1 MNDTRHQSLF
11 FVSLPELQK
20 LCAVKVTLSTTL
32 AENEI
37 RNTQMKICRQLLF
50 LHQDILSSPVPGTLN
65 QISVVMAISF
75 YKTGKCQAYVEK
87 HGATIEAPERV
98 GPANLQ
104 PCLCYTLITRLAPSW
119 NKAGHLL
126 VQGSNFLSH
135 MGRQNAVVMDLN
147 VSETQLC
154 ISVEA
159 CTIRLPPP
167 KLEDFD
173 ISANILEIFDNNK
186 NTVIQ
191 RHSILSN
198 WCYVLPSMKMGQ
210 IISISHIIPP
220 ESPFHSYKDFQMH
233 WKNLYGYILPE
244 DRGETKIYCSVYF
257 KLIGERL
264 FTYPLYIFSFVY
276 PLSCIRSQPVQYFN
290 RIDLE
295 GVLNSFLSDLKSKL
309 PHLCG
314 FPVKMTSKALYA
326 TKELIK
332 HPMHVRS
339 IMFILIFILM
349 GIVLFMICALSHV
362 NFQNTARL
370 NQYGNS
376 CVLQEVN
383 AKPANLTGKPICKV
397 SLTQA
402 PPRRETLPQ
411 TSSKGS
417 SRISHRMELLINQPK
432 QCIFSNLI
440 PCPEDSVA
448 EAMKKTVH
456 SRQQQQTPGASG
468 VPGHSNE
475 SLRMSKNSSVDSQRN
490 NATRIIPIF
499 KGKLLQ
505 MDIKATRANEG
516 KKKVS
521 VLQHS
526 PKVVRDV
533 TMSKLTVCNPSVNQ
547 VYKPVQIVSFKNLTN
562 GTVAQRMTGKTSV
575 KSGRPICDQK
585 KETSKQLT
593 NSAFSNSPSL
603 DRNSSRGKPEKINYS
618 SLSANDK
625 SVLQISNANL
635 GLKKPALLSSTTKKG
650 GKLSNQNTTKILGAS
665 HSSKKV
671 HIQISE
677 SDKEIANT
685 SISQHQTKSPTE
697 GAGLN
702 ILRLVLNSTVHR
714 AKREEYQ
721 QSLIPSKE
729 YITKTTNHHSQV
741 NYEQVLTVN
750 DPLHCEVVTSKQ
762 IYSKMETH
770 LKTTSKKSCGKRRQQ
785 EEGGGYS
792 KSKKSRTSKPAI

>member
-20 LCAVKVTLSTTL
+20 LCAIKVTLSSKL

-37 RNTQMKICRQLLF
+37 RNTQMKICRKLLF

-65 QISVVMAISF
+65 QISIVMAISF
-75 YKTGKCQAYVEK
+75 YKTGKCQAYIEK
-87 HGATIEAPERV
+87 HGATMEAPERV
-98 GPANLQ
+98 GPAILQ
-104 PCLCYTLITRLAPSW
+104 PCLCYTLINRLAPSW

-135 MGRQNAVVMDLN
+135 TGRQNAVVMDLN

-173 ISANILEIFDNNK
+173 ISANILEIFDNNE
-186 NTVIQ
+186 NTIIQ

-198 WCYVLPSMKMGQ
+198 WCYVLPSILFALPLYSMKMGQ
-210 IISISHIIPP
+210 IVSISHIIPP
-220 ESPFHSYKDFQMH
+220 ESPFCSYKDFQMH

-244 DRGETKIYCSVYF
+244 DHGETKIYCSVYF

-264 FTYPLYIFSFVY
+264 FTYPL
-276 PLSCIRSQPVQYFN
+276 SCIRSQPVQYFT

-332 HPMHVRS
+332 PPMH
-339 IMFILIFILM
+339 
-349 GIVLFMICALSHV
+349 
-362 NFQNTARL
+362 L
-370 NQYGNS
+370 NQFGN
-376 CVLQEVN
+376 CCMFQGVN
-383 AKPANLTGKPICKV
+383 AKPANLTSKPICKI

-402 PPRRETLPQ
+402 APRRETLQ
-411 TSSKGS
+411 QRSSQCS
-417 SRISHRMELLINQPK
+417 SGISHRMELLINQPK

-440 PCPEDSVA
+440 PCPEDAVA
-448 EAMKKTVH
+448 NAMKKTVH
-456 SRQQQQTPGASG
+456 NRQQQQTPRASG
-468 VPGHSNE
+468 VPGHSDE

-505 MDIKATRANEG
+505 MDVKATRANEG

-547 VYKPVQIVSFKNLTN
+547 VYKPVQIVSFKNPTN
-562 GTVAQRMTGKTSV
+562 GTVAQRMTGKASV

-585 KETSKQLT
+585 KETGKQLA
-593 NSAFSNSPSL
+593 NSAFSNSPSSG
-603 DRNSSRGKPEKINYS
+603 RNSSKGKPEKQIMKKNLAS
-618 SLSANDK
+618 DK
-625 SVLQISNANL
+625 SMLQTSNANL

-650 GKLSNQNTTKILGAS
+650 GKLSNQNNTKILGES

-685 SISQHQTKSPTE
+685 SVSQHQTKSPTE

-702 ILRLVLNSTVHR
+702 ILRLVLNSRVHR
-714 AKREEYQ
+714 AKREHQ

-741 NYEQVLTVN
+741 NYEQMLTVN
-750 DPLHCEVVTSKQ
+750 DPLHCEAVASQQ
-762 IYSKMETH
+762 IYSKMDTH
-770 LKTTSKKSCGKRRQQ
+770 LKTISKKSCGKRRQSFLFADNPGMLQ
-785 EEGGGYS
+785 ITTISLIQSIETF
-792 KSKKSRTSKPAI
+792 KLRRIAISFIDHVSTA

>member
-20 LCAVKVTLSTTL
+20 LCAVKVTLGTKL

-50 LHQDILSSPVPGTLN
+50 LHEDILSSPVPGTLN

-244 DRGETKIYCSVYF
+244 DHGETKIYCSVYF

-264 FTYPLYIFSFVY
+264 FTYPLYIFSFV
-276 PLSCIRSQPVQYFN
+276 CIRSQPVQYFN

-295 GVLNSFLSDLKSKL
+295 DVLNSFLSDLKSKL

-314 FPVKMTSKALYA
+314 FPVKMASKALYA

-332 HPMHVRS
+332 HPMH
-339 IMFILIFILM
+339 
-349 GIVLFMICALSHV
+349 
-362 NFQNTARL
+362 
-370 NQYGNS
+370 
-376 CVLQEVN
+376 EVN

-468 VPGHSNE
+468 VPSHSNE

-505 MDIKATRANEG
+505 MDVKATRANEG

-521 VLQHS
+521 ALQHS

-547 VYKPVQIVSFKNLTN
+547 VYKPVQTVSFKNPTN

-677 SDKEIANT
+677 SDKEIVNT
-685 SISQHQTKSPTE
+685 SISQHQTKSPTD

-741 NYEQVLTVN
+741 NYEQMLTVN

-770 LKTTSKKSCGKRRQQ
+770 LKTTSKKSCGKRTRKK
-785 EEGGGYS
+785 EEVIQS
-792 KSKKSRTSKPAI
+792 QRNPEQVSLLSRMWM

>member
-20 LCAVKVTLSTTL
+20 LCAIKVTLSSKL

-87 HGATIEAPERV
+87 HGATIEAPVRV
-98 GPANLQ
+98 GPAILQ

-126 VQGSNFLSH
+126 VQGSNFLSQ

-173 ISANILEIFDNNK
+173 ISANILEIFDNK

-244 DRGETKIYCSVYF
+244 DHGETKIYCSVYF

-264 FTYPLYIFSFVY
+264 FTYPLYIFSFV
-276 PLSCIRSQPVQYFN
+276 CIRSQPVQYFT

-295 GVLNSFLSDLKSKL
+295 GVLNSFVSDLKSKL

-326 TKELIK
+326 TKELK
-332 HPMHVRS
+332 PPMH
-339 IMFILIFILM
+339 
-349 GIVLFMICALSHV
+349 G
-362 NFQNTARL
+362 
-370 NQYGNS
+370 
-376 CVLQEVN
+376 VN
-383 AKPANLTGKPICKV
+383 ANPANLTGKPICKV

-402 PPRRETLPQ
+402 PPTRETLQ
-411 TSSKGS
+411 QRSSQSS
-417 SRISHRMELLINQPK
+417 SRISHRMELLISQPK

-440 PCPEDSVA
+440 PCPEDAVA

-456 SRQQQQTPGASG
+456 SRQQQQTPGSSG
-468 VPGHSNE
+468 VPVHSTE

-505 MDIKATRANEG
+505 MDVKATRANEG

-547 VYKPVQIVSFKNLTN
+547 VYKPVQIVSFKNPTN
-562 GTVAQRMTGKTSV
+562 GTVAQRMTGKASV

-585 KETSKQLT
+585 KETGKQLT
-593 NSAFSNSPSL
+593 NSAFSSSPTSG
-603 DRNSSRGKPEKINYS
+603 RNSSRVKPETLNSS
-618 SLSANDK
+618 SLSASDK
-625 SVLQISNANL
+625 SMLQISNANL
-635 GLKKPALLSSTTKKG
+635 GLKKPALLSSTTKKA
-650 GKLSNQNTTKILGAS
+650 GKLSNQNTTRIPGGS

-685 SISQHQTKSPTE
+685 SISQHQTKSPAE

-714 AKREEYQ
+714 AKREEHQ
-721 QSLIPSKE
+721 KTLIPSKE

-741 NYEQVLTVN
+741 NYEQMLAVN
-750 DPLHCEVVTSKQ
+750 DPLHCEAVISKQ

-770 LKTTSKKSCGKRRQQ
+770 LKTTSKKSGGKRSRKK
-785 EEGGGYS
+785 EEVIQS
-792 KSKKSRTSKPAI
+792 QRNPKQVSLLSRMWM

>member
-11 FVSLPELQK
+11 FVSLPALQK
-20 LCAVKVTLSTTL
+20 LCAIKVTLSSKL
-32 AENEI
+32 AENEV

-75 YKTGKCQAYVEK
+75 YKTGKCQAFVQK
-87 HGATIEAPERV
+87 HGATIEAPERI
-98 GPANLQ
+98 GPAILQ
-104 PCLCYTLITRLAPSW
+104 LCLCYTLITRLAPSW

-126 VQGSNFLSH
+126 VQGSNFLSQ

-167 KLEDFD
+167 QLEDFD

-198 WCYVLPSMKMGQ
+198 WCYVLPSILFALPLYSMKMGQ
-210 IISISHIIPP
+210 IISISHVIPS

-244 DRGETKIYCSVYF
+244 DHGETKVYCSVYF

-264 FTYPLYIFSFVY
+264 FTYPL
-276 PLSCIRSQPVQYFN
+276 SCIRSQPVQYFT
-290 RIDLE
+290 RVDLE

-326 TKELIK
+326 TKELMK
-332 HPMHVRS
+332 HPMH
-339 IMFILIFILM
+339 
-349 GIVLFMICALSHV
+349 
-362 NFQNTARL
+362 L
-370 NQYGNS
+370 NQFGNS
-376 CVLQEVN
+376 CVFQGVN
-383 AKPANLTGKPICKV
+383 AKPANLTSKPIWKV

-402 PPRRETLPQ
+402 PPRGETLQ
-411 TSSKGS
+411 QRSSQCS
-417 SRISHRMELLINQPK
+417 SGMSHKMELLINQPK
-432 QCIFSNLI
+432 QCTLSNLI
-440 PCPEDSVA
+440 PCPENAVA

-468 VPGHSNE
+468 VPVHSTE
-475 SLRMSKNSSVDSQRN
+475 SLRMSENSCVDSQKN

-505 MDIKATRANEG
+505 MDVKATRANEG

-521 VLQHS
+521 VLRHS

-533 TMSKLTVCNPSVNQ
+533 TVSKLTVCNLSVNQ
-547 VYKPVQIVSFKNLTN
+547 VYKPVQTVSFKNPTN
-562 GTVAQRMTGKTSV
+562 GTDAQRMTGKASV
-575 KSGRPICDQK
+575 KNAGPICDQK
-585 KETSKQLT
+585 KETGKQLT
-593 NSAFSNSPSL
+593 NSAFSNSPSSG
-603 DRNSSRGKPEKINYS
+603 RNSSKGKPEKLNSS
-618 SLSANDK
+618 SLSASDK
-625 SVLQISNANL
+625 SVLQTSNANL

-650 GKLSNQNTTKILGAS
+650 GKLSNQNTTKILGES

-671 HIQISE
+671 QIQISE

-685 SISQHQTKSPTE
+685 SVSQHQTKSPTE

-714 AKREEYQ
+714 AKREHQ
-721 QSLIPSKE
+721 QSLIPPKE
-729 YITKTTNHHSQV
+729 YIAKTTNHHSQV
-741 NYEQVLTVN
+741 NCEQMLTVN
-750 DPLHCEVVTSKQ
+750 DPLHCEAVASKQ

-770 LKTTSKKSCGKRRQQ
+770 LKTTSKKSCGKRRQ

-792 KSKKSRTSKPAI
+792 KSKKSKTSKPAI

>member
-20 LCAVKVTLSTTL
+20 LCAVKVTLGTKL

-126 VQGSNFLSH
+126 VQGILFNWSGFGFDFIS
-135 MGRQNAVVMDLN
+135 VMDLN

-173 ISANILEIFDNNK
+173 ISANILEIFDNNN

-244 DRGETKIYCSVYF
+244 DHGETKIYCSVYF
-257 KLIGERL
+257 KLIGER
-264 FTYPLYIFSFVY
+264 Y

-295 GVLNSFLSDLKSKL
+295 DVLNSFLSDLKSKL

-314 FPVKMTSKALYA
+314 FPVKMASKALYA

-332 HPMHVRS
+332 HPMH
-339 IMFILIFILM
+339 
-349 GIVLFMICALSHV
+349 
-362 NFQNTARL
+362 
-370 NQYGNS
+370 
-376 CVLQEVN
+376 
-383 AKPANLTGKPICKV
+383 PANLTDKPICKV

-402 PPRRETLPQ
+402 PPRRETFAADFF
-411 TSSKGS
+411 KGS

-456 SRQQQQTPGASG
+456 SRQQQQTPG
-468 VPGHSNE
+468 
-475 SLRMSKNSSVDSQRN
+475 NSSVDSQRN

-505 MDIKATRANEG
+505 MDVKATRANEG

-521 VLQHS
+521 ALQHS

-547 VYKPVQIVSFKNLTN
+547 VYKPVQTVSFKNPTN

-593 NSAFSNSPSL
+593 NSAFSNSLSL

-685 SISQHQTKSPTE
+685 SISQHQTKSPTD

-741 NYEQVLTVN
+741 NYEQYVIVS
-750 DPLHCEVVTSKQ
+750 PS
-762 IYSKMETH
+762 
-770 LKTTSKKSCGKRRQQ
+770 SCRLQNM
-785 EEGGGYS
+785 
-792 KSKKSRTSKPAI
+792 

>member
-20 LCAVKVTLSTTL
+20 LCAIKVTLSSKL
-32 AENEI
+32 AENEV

-50 LHQDILSSPVPGTLN
+50 LHPDILSSPVPGTLN

-75 YKTGKCQAYVEK
+75 YKTGKCQAYVQK
-87 HGATIEAPERV
+87 HGATEAIF
-98 GPANLQ
+98 
-104 PCLCYTLITRLAPSW
+104 CLIW
-119 NKAGHLL
+119 EGKMLL
-126 VQGSNFLSH
+126 
-135 MGRQNAVVMDLN
+135 
-147 VSETQLC
+147 
-154 ISVEA
+154 
-159 CTIRLPPP
+159 
-167 KLEDFD
+167 LEDFD
-173 ISANILEIFDNNK
+173 ISANILDIFDNNK

-210 IISISHIIPP
+210 IISISHVIPP
-220 ESPFHSYKDFQMH
+220 ESPFHSYKDFQKH

-244 DRGETKIYCSVYF
+244 DHGETKIYCSVYF

-264 FTYPLYIFSFVY
+264 FTYPL
-276 PLSCIRSQPVQYFN
+276 SCIRSQPVQYFT
-290 RIDLE
+290 RVDLE

-332 HPMHVRS
+332 HPMH
-339 IMFILIFILM
+339 
-349 GIVLFMICALSHV
+349 
-362 NFQNTARL
+362 L
-370 NQYGNS
+370 NQFGNS
-376 CVLQEVN
+376 CVFQGVN
-383 AKPANLTGKPICKV
+383 AKPANLTSKPIWKV

-402 PPRRETLPQ
+402 PPRRETLQ
-411 TSSKGS
+411 QRSSQCS
-417 SRISHRMELLINQPK
+417 SGISHRMELLINQPK
-432 QCIFSNLI
+432 QCTLSNLI
-440 PCPEDSVA
+440 PWPENAVA

-468 VPGHSNE
+468 VPVHSTE
-475 SLRMSKNSSVDSQRN
+475 SLRMSEHSCVDSQKN

-505 MDIKATRANEG
+505 MDVKATRANEG

-521 VLQHS
+521 VLWHS

-533 TMSKLTVCNPSVNQ
+533 TVSKLSVCNLSVNQ
-547 VYKPVQIVSFKNLTN
+547 VYKTVQTVSFKNPTN
-562 GTVAQRMTGKTSV
+562 GTDAQRMTGKASV
-575 KSGRPICDQK
+575 KNAGPICDQK
-585 KETSKQLT
+585 KETGKQLT
-593 NSAFSNSPSL
+593 NSAFSNSPSSG
-603 DRNSSRGKPEKINYS
+603 RNSSKGKPEKLNSS
-618 SLSANDK
+618 SLSASDK
-625 SVLQISNANL
+625 SVLQTSNANL

-650 GKLSNQNTTKILGAS
+650 GKLSNQNTTKIFGES
-665 HSSKKV
+665 HNSKKV
-671 HIQISE
+671 QIQISE

-702 ILRLVLNSTVHR
+702 IHRLVLNSTVHR
-714 AKREEYQ
+714 AKREHQ
-721 QSLIPSKE
+721 QSLIPPKE

-741 NYEQVLTVN
+741 NCEQMLTVN
-750 DPLHCEVVTSKQ
+750 DPLHCEAVASKQ

-770 LKTTSKKSCGKRRQQ
+770 LKTTSKKCCGKRRQSFLFVDNPGMLQ
-785 EEGGGYS
+785 ITTVSLIQSIETF
-792 KSKKSRTSKPAI
+792 KLRCIAISFIDHVSTA

>member
-20 LCAVKVTLSTTL
+20 LCAIKVTLSSKL

-75 YKTGKCQAYVEK
+75 YKTGKCQAFLEK

-98 GPANLQ
+98 GPAILQ

-126 VQGSNFLSH
+126 VQGSNFLSQ

-220 ESPFHSYKDFQMH
+220 ESPFHSYKDFQVH

-244 DRGETKIYCSVYF
+244 DHGETKIYCSVYF

-264 FTYPLYIFSFVY
+264 FTYPLYIFSFV
-276 PLSCIRSQPVQYFN
+276 CIRSQPVQYFT

-295 GVLNSFLSDLKSKL
+295 GVLNSFVSDLKSKL

-332 HPMHVRS
+332 HPMH
-339 IMFILIFILM
+339 
-349 GIVLFMICALSHV
+349 
-362 NFQNTARL
+362 L
-370 NQYGNS
+370 NQFGNS
-376 CVLQEVN
+376 CVFQGVN
-383 AKPANLTGKPICKV
+383 ANPANLTGKPICKV

-402 PPRRETLPQ
+402 PPRRETLQ
-411 TSSKGS
+411 QRFSQGN
-417 SRISHRMELLINQPK
+417 SRISHRMELLISQPK

-440 PCPEDSVA
+440 PCPEDAVA
-448 EAMKKTVH
+448 EAIKKTVH
-456 SRQQQQTPGASG
+456 SRQQQQTPGTSW
-468 VPGHSNE
+468 VPVHSTE

-505 MDIKATRANEG
+505 MDVKATRANEG

-547 VYKPVQIVSFKNLTN
+547 VYKPVQIVSFKNPTN
-562 GTVAQRMTGKTSV
+562 GTVAQRMTGKANV
-575 KSGRPICDQK
+575 KSGRPICDQE
-585 KETSKQLT
+585 KETGKQLT
-593 NSAFSNSPSL
+593 NSAFSSSPSSG
-603 DRNSSRGKPEKINYS
+603 RNSSRIKPEKLNSS
-618 SLSANDK
+618 SLSASDK
-625 SVLQISNANL
+625 SMLQISNANL
-635 GLKKPALLSSTTKKG
+635 GLKNPALLSSTTKKG
-650 GKLSNQNTTKILGAS
+650 GKLSNQNTTKILEGS

-671 HIQISE
+671 HTQISE
-677 SDKEIANT
+677 SDKEIAKT

-702 ILRLVLNSTVHR
+702 ILRLVLKSTVHR
-714 AKREEYQ
+714 AKREEHEK
-721 QSLIPSKE
+721 SLIPSKE
-729 YITKTTNHHSQV
+729 YLTKTTNHHSQV
-741 NYEQVLTVN
+741 NYEQMLAVN
-750 DPLHCEVVTSKQ
+750 DPLHCEAVTSKQ

-770 LKTTSKKSCGKRRQQ
+770 LKTTSKKSCSKRSR
-785 EEGGGYS
+785 
-792 KSKKSRTSKPAI
+792 KKVEVIQSQRNPKQVSLLSRM

>member
-1 MNDTRHQSLF
+1 MNDTKHQSLF

-20 LCAVKVTLSTTL
+20 LCAIKVTLSSKL

-37 RNTQMKICRQLLF
+37 RNTQMKICRKLLF

-75 YKTGKCQAYVEK
+75 YKTGKCQAYIEK
-87 HGATIEAPERV
+87 HGATMEAPERV
-98 GPANLQ
+98 GPAILQ
-104 PCLCYTLITRLAPSW
+104 SCLCYTLITRLAPSW

-126 VQGSNFLSH
+126 IIQSGFGFDFIS
-135 MGRQNAVVMDLN
+135 VMDLN

-173 ISANILEIFDNNK
+173 ISANILEIFDNNE
-186 NTVIQ
+186 NTIIQ

-220 ESPFHSYKDFQMH
+220 ESPFCSYKDFQMH

-244 DRGETKIYCSVYF
+244 DHGETKIYCSVYF
-257 KLIGERL
+257 KLIGER
-264 FTYPLYIFSFVY
+264 Y
-276 PLSCIRSQPVQYFN
+276 PLSCIRTQPVQYFT

-332 HPMHVRS
+332 PPVH
-339 IMFILIFILM
+339 
-349 GIVLFMICALSHV
+349 G
-362 NFQNTARL
+362 
-370 NQYGNS
+370 
-376 CVLQEVN
+376 VN
-383 AKPANLTGKPICKV
+383 AKPANLTSKPICKI

-402 PPRRETLPQ
+402 APRRETFQ
-411 TSSKGS
+411 QRSSQCS
-417 SRISHRMELLINQPK
+417 SGISHRMELLINQPK

-440 PCPEDSVA
+440 PCPEDAVA
-448 EAMKKTVH
+448 NAMKKTVH
-456 SRQQQQTPGASG
+456 NRQQQQTPRASG
-468 VPGHSNE
+468 VPGHSDE

-505 MDIKATRANEG
+505 MDVKATRANEG

-521 VLQHS
+521 VPQHS

-547 VYKPVQIVSFKNLTN
+547 VYKPVQIVSFKNPTN
-562 GTVAQRMTGKTSV
+562 GTVAQRMTGKASV

-585 KETSKQLT
+585 KETGKQLA
-593 NSAFSNSPSL
+593 NSAFSNSPSSG
-603 DRNSSRGKPEKINYS
+603 RNLSKGKPEKLNSS
-618 SLSANDK
+618 SLSASDK
-625 SVLQISNANL
+625 SMLQTSNANL
-635 GLKKPALLSSTTKKG
+635 GLKNPALLSYTTKKG
-650 GKLSNQNTTKILGAS
+650 GKLSNQNNTKILGES

-685 SISQHQTKSPTE
+685 SVSQHQTKSPTE

-702 ILRLVLNSTVHR
+702 ILRLVLNSRVHR
-714 AKREEYQ
+714 AKREHQ
-721 QSLIPSKE
+721 QSLIPSKDLSSHIVVF
-729 YITKTTNHHSQV
+729 YSQLLDGISDQLQYV
-741 NYEQVLTVN
+741 IIS
-750 DPLHCEVVTSKQ
+750 PS
-762 IYSKMETH
+762 
-770 LKTTSKKSCGKRRQQ
+770 SCRLQNM
-785 EEGGGYS
+785 
-792 KSKKSRTSKPAI
+792 

>member
-20 LCAVKVTLSTTL
+20 LCAIKVTLSSKL
-32 AENEI
+32 AENEV

-50 LHQDILSSPVPGTLN
+50 LHPDILSSPVPGTLN

-75 YKTGKCQAYVEK
+75 YKTGKCQAYVQK
-87 HGATIEAPERV
+87 HGAT
-98 GPANLQ
+98 
-104 PCLCYTLITRLAPSW
+104 
-119 NKAGHLL
+119 
-126 VQGSNFLSH
+126 
-135 MGRQNAVVMDLN
+135 
-147 VSETQLC
+147 
-154 ISVEA
+154 
-159 CTIRLPPP
+159 
-167 KLEDFD
+167 LEDFD
-173 ISANILEIFDNNK
+173 ISANILDIFDNNK

-210 IISISHIIPP
+210 IISISHVIPP
-220 ESPFHSYKDFQMH
+220 ESPFHSYKDFQKH

-244 DRGETKIYCSVYF
+244 DHGETKIYCSVYF

-264 FTYPLYIFSFVY
+264 FTYPL
-276 PLSCIRSQPVQYFN
+276 SCIRSQPVQYFT
-290 RIDLE
+290 RVDLE

-332 HPMHVRS
+332 HPMH
-339 IMFILIFILM
+339 
-349 GIVLFMICALSHV
+349 
-362 NFQNTARL
+362 L
-370 NQYGNS
+370 NQFGNS
-376 CVLQEVN
+376 CVFQGVN
-383 AKPANLTGKPICKV
+383 AKPANLTSKPIWKV

-402 PPRRETLPQ
+402 PPRRETLQ
-411 TSSKGS
+411 QRSSQCS
-417 SRISHRMELLINQPK
+417 SGISHRMELLINQPK
-432 QCIFSNLI
+432 QCTLSNLI
-440 PCPEDSVA
+440 PWPENAVA

-468 VPGHSNE
+468 VPVHSTE
-475 SLRMSKNSSVDSQRN
+475 SLRMSEHSCVDSQKN

-505 MDIKATRANEG
+505 MDVKATRANEG

-521 VLQHS
+521 VLWHS

-533 TMSKLTVCNPSVNQ
+533 TVSKLSVCNLSVNQ
-547 VYKPVQIVSFKNLTN
+547 VYKTVQTVSFKNPTN
-562 GTVAQRMTGKTSV
+562 GTDAQRMTGKASV
-575 KSGRPICDQK
+575 KNAGPICDQK
-585 KETSKQLT
+585 KETGKQLT
-593 NSAFSNSPSL
+593 NSAFSNSPSSG
-603 DRNSSRGKPEKINYS
+603 RNSSKGKPEKLNSS
-618 SLSANDK
+618 SLSASDK
-625 SVLQISNANL
+625 SVLQTSNANL

-650 GKLSNQNTTKILGAS
+650 GKLSNQNTTKIFGES
-665 HSSKKV
+665 HNSKKV
-671 HIQISE
+671 QIQISE

-702 ILRLVLNSTVHR
+702 IHRLVLNSTVHR
-714 AKREEYQ
+714 AKREHQ
-721 QSLIPSKE
+721 QSLIPPKE

-741 NYEQVLTVN
+741 NCEQMLTVN
-750 DPLHCEVVTSKQ
+750 DPLHCEAVASKQ

-770 LKTTSKKSCGKRRQQ
+770 LKTTSKKCCGKRRQSFLFVDNPGMLQ
-785 EEGGGYS
+785 ITTVSLIQSIETF
-792 KSKKSRTSKPAI
+792 KLRCIAISFIDHVSTA

>member
-1 MNDTRHQSLF
+1 MNGTRHQSLF
-11 FVSLPELQK
+11 FVNLPELQK
-20 LCAVKVTLSTTL
+20 LCAVKVTLNSKL

-98 GPANLQ
+98 GPAILQ

-126 VQGSNFLSH
+126 SGFGFDFIS
-135 MGRQNAVVMDLN
+135 VMDLN

-244 DRGETKIYCSVYF
+244 DHGETKIYCSVYF
-257 KLIGERL
+257 KLIGER
-264 FTYPLYIFSFVY
+264 Y

-332 HPMHVRS
+332 HP
-339 IMFILIFILM
+339 I
-349 GIVLFMICALSHV
+349 
-362 NFQNTARL
+362 T
-370 NQYGNS
+370 
-376 CVLQEVN
+376 LQEYKIN
-383 AKPANLTGKPICKV
+383 AKPANLTGKPICKG
-397 SLTQA
+397 SLTQV
-402 PPRRETLPQ
+402 PPRRETLQQ

-440 PCPEDSVA
+440 RCPEDSVA

-505 MDIKATRANEG
+505 MDVKATRANEG

-547 VYKPVQIVSFKNLTN
+547 VYKPVQIVSFKNPTN
-562 GTVAQRMTGKTSV
+562 GTIAQRMTGKTSV
-575 KSGRPICDQK
+575 KSGRSVCDQK

-593 NSAFSNSPSL
+593 NSAFSNSPSSG
-603 DRNSSRGKPEKINYS
+603 RNSSRGKPEKINYS

-625 SVLQISNANL
+625 SVFQISNANL
-635 GLKKPALLSSTTKKG
+635 GLKKPALLSSTTKKE
-650 GKLSNQNTTKILGAS
+650 GKLSNQNTTKILGES
-665 HSSKKV
+665 RSSKKV

-677 SDKEIANT
+677 SNKEIVNT
-685 SISQHQTKSPTE
+685 SVSQHQTKSPTE

-714 AKREEYQ
+714 AKREEHQ

-729 YITKTTNHHSQV
+729 YITKTTSHHSQV
-741 NYEQVLTVN
+741 NYEQ
-750 DPLHCEVVTSKQ
+750 
-762 IYSKMETH
+762 
-770 LKTTSKKSCGKRRQQ
+770 KSCGKRRQVKD
-785 EEGGGYS
+785 S
-792 KSKKSRTSKPAI
+792 LTSRH

>member
-11 FVSLPELQK
+11 FVSLPALQK
-20 LCAVKVTLSTTL
+20 LCAIKVTLSSKL
-32 AENEI
+32 AENEV

-75 YKTGKCQAYVEK
+75 YKTGKCQAFVQK
-87 HGATIEAPERV
+87 HGATIEAPERI
-98 GPANLQ
+98 GPAILQ
-104 PCLCYTLITRLAPSW
+104 LCLCYTLITRLAPSW

-126 VQGSNFLSH
+126 VQGSNFLSQ

-167 KLEDFD
+167 QLEDFD

-210 IISISHIIPP
+210 IISISHVIPS

-244 DRGETKIYCSVYF
+244 DHGETKVYCSVYF

-264 FTYPLYIFSFVY
+264 FTYPL
-276 PLSCIRSQPVQYFN
+276 SCIRSQPVQYFT
-290 RIDLE
+290 RVDLE

-326 TKELIK
+326 TKELMK

-339 IMFILIFILM
+339 FMFILICILL
-349 GIVLFMICALSHV
+349 GTVLFMTIRALSHV
-362 NFQNTARL
+362 NFQNAARHCKLTLFIQL
-370 NQYGNS
+370 NQFGNS
-376 CVLQEVN
+376 CVFQGVN
-383 AKPANLTGKPICKV
+383 AKPANLTSKPIWKV

-402 PPRRETLPQ
+402 PPRGETLQ
-411 TSSKGS
+411 QRSSQCS
-417 SRISHRMELLINQPK
+417 SGMSHKMELLINQPK
-432 QCIFSNLI
+432 QCTLSNLI
-440 PCPEDSVA
+440 PCPENAVA

-468 VPGHSNE
+468 VPVHSTE
-475 SLRMSKNSSVDSQRN
+475 SLRMSENSCVDSQKN

-505 MDIKATRANEG
+505 MDVKATRANEG

-521 VLQHS
+521 VLRHS

-533 TMSKLTVCNPSVNQ
+533 TVSKLTVCNLSVNQ
-547 VYKPVQIVSFKNLTN
+547 VYKPVQTVSFKNPTN
-562 GTVAQRMTGKTSV
+562 GTDAQRMTGKASV
-575 KSGRPICDQK
+575 KNAGPICDQK
-585 KETSKQLT
+585 KETGKQLT
-593 NSAFSNSPSL
+593 NSAFSNSPSSG
-603 DRNSSRGKPEKINYS
+603 RNSSKGKPEKLNSS
-618 SLSANDK
+618 SLSASDK
-625 SVLQISNANL
+625 SVLQTSNANL

-650 GKLSNQNTTKILGAS
+650 GKLSNQNTTKILGES

-671 HIQISE
+671 QIQISE

-685 SISQHQTKSPTE
+685 SVSQHQTKSPTE

-714 AKREEYQ
+714 AKREHQ
-721 QSLIPSKE
+721 QSLIPPKE
-729 YITKTTNHHSQV
+729 YIAKTTNHHSQV
-741 NYEQVLTVN
+741 NCEQSLG
-750 DPLHCEVVTSKQ
+750 PGLH
-762 IYSKMETH
+762 
-770 LKTTSKKSCGKRRQQ
+770 
-785 EEGGGYS
+785 
-792 KSKKSRTSKPAI
+792 

>member
-1 MNDTRHQSLF
+1 
-11 FVSLPELQK
+11 
-20 LCAVKVTLSTTL
+20 
-32 AENEI
+32 
-37 RNTQMKICRQLLF
+37 
-50 LHQDILSSPVPGTLN
+50 
-65 QISVVMAISF
+65 
-75 YKTGKCQAYVEK
+75 
-87 HGATIEAPERV
+87 
-98 GPANLQ
+98 
-104 PCLCYTLITRLAPSW
+104 
-119 NKAGHLL
+119 
-126 VQGSNFLSH
+126 SNFLSH

-154 ISVEA
+154 ISVEV
-159 CTIRLPPP
+159 CTIRLPPT

-233 WKNLYGYILPE
+233 WKNL
-244 DRGETKIYCSVYF
+244 
-257 KLIGERL
+257 
-264 FTYPLYIFSFVY
+264 
-276 PLSCIRSQPVQYFN
+276 
-290 RIDLE
+290 
-295 GVLNSFLSDLKSKL
+295 SKL

-332 HPMHVRS
+332 HPMH
-339 IMFILIFILM
+339 
-349 GIVLFMICALSHV
+349 
-362 NFQNTARL
+362 L
-370 NQYGNS
+370 NQFGSS
-376 CVLQEVN
+376 CVFQGVS

-402 PPRRETLPQ
+402 PPRRETLQQ

-505 MDIKATRANEG
+505 MDVKATRANEG

-533 TMSKLTVCNPSVNQ
+533 TMSKLTVCNPNVNQ
-547 VYKPVQIVSFKNLTN
+547 VYKPVQIVSFKNPTN

-593 NSAFSNSPSL
+593 NSAFSNSPSSG
-603 DRNSSRGKPEKINYS
+603 RNSSRGKPEKPS
-618 SLSANDK
+618 SLSAHDK

-650 GKLSNQNTTKILGAS
+650 GKLSNQNTTKILGES

-677 SDKEIANT
+677 SDKET

-714 AKREEYQ
+714 AKREEHQ

-741 NYEQVLTVN
+741 SYEQMLTVN
-750 DPLHCEVVTSKQ
+750 DPLHCGAVTSKQ

-785 EEGGGYS
+785 EEGGYS
-792 KSKKSRTSKPAI
+792 KSKKSKTSLTQPTRKPEKSAIQLTITSAPAVRKGAMASDGEGFLLVSSPLVLSRMCIDLSCNLRYANEWPLDCDCQLSVVTPGWRLWPFRPLEFTETTHMSQVSHMIKCLQDWALTQ